1 MFEMNKLSTRHL
13 RMMNALEETLR
24 EIARLFQPYVSIF
37 IRFYNLPPSPPLPL
51 YIPSRYCKELKFTQQ
66 PRPNSLSRILNFQD
80 PSFPSFYPLARDISR
95 LILHII
101 FIEPGIERTSRKM
114 ADIRITSITLAKEE
128 KGRGRKGIPSGGTLL
143 STLHGVRLMLPRS
156 YSRGVVP
163 LLANNNTR

>member
-13 RMMNALEETLR
+13 RMMNVLEETLR

-37 IRFYNLPPSPPLPL
+37 IRFYNLPPSPSTYTISLLQRIEIYP
-51 YIPSRYCKELKFTQQ
+51 T
-66 PRPNSLSRILNFQD
+66 NSLSRILNFQD

-128 KGRGRKGIPSGGTLL
+128 KGRGRKEEGNTKWWDSAVNSAWCPPNAPSEL
-143 STLHGVRLMLPRS
+143 LPRCGTAS
-156 YSRGVVP
+156 CK
-163 LLANNNTR
+163 

>member
-114 ADIRITSITLAKEE
+114 ADIRITSIMLAKEE
-128 KGRGRKGIPSGGTLL
+128 KGRGRKEEGNTKWWDSAVNSAWCPPNAPSEL
-143 STLHGVRLMLPRS
+143 LPRCGTAS
-156 YSRGVVP
+156 CK
-163 LLANNNTR
+163 